1 MSPLATPPA
10 PPKKK
15 APPKGIFSKG
25 SCLETGIRPLSDLQ
39 EFAVIARPL
48 RRTGPIPFAPFP
60 PLADHPL
67 MAAPRDNREG
77 RVRSRWLAAPH
88 AAHGVHT
95 LHAGRTAPNTPPHSL
110 LPSTSKPDSAPS
122 QAPISSSDTPR
133 SPRGSCHAVYH
144 GQGTLSVLSSITG
157 HHYRF
162 EGRGCTLTIDPRD
175 RLVLGRLNELSIHSA
190 ST

>member
-1 MSPLATPPA
+1 M
-10 PPKKK
+10 
-15 APPKGIFSKG
+15 
-25 SCLETGIRPLSDLQ
+25 
-39 EFAVIARPL
+39 IARPL

-60 PLADHPL
+60 PLADHSL
-67 MAAPRDNREG
+67 VVASREG
-77 RVRSRWLAAPH
+77 RDHRVRSRWLATPLA
-88 AAHGVHT
+88 AAHT
-95 LHAGRTAPNTPPHSL
+95 LNAGRPTPGAPSTPPHSL
-110 LPSTSKPDSAPS
+110 AASKPKPESAASPT
-122 QAPISSSDTPR
+122 QFAAPDTPR

-190 ST
+190 SI

>member
-1 MSPLATPPA
+1 M
-10 PPKKK
+10 
-15 APPKGIFSKG
+15 
-25 SCLETGIRPLSDLQ
+25 
-39 EFAVIARPL
+39 IARPL

-60 PLADHPL
+60 PLADHSVV
-67 MAAPRDNREG
+67 AASREGRDNRA
-77 RVRSRWLAAPH
+77 RSRWLGAPHAPH
-88 AAHGVHT
+88 AAHT
-95 LHAGRTAPNTPPHSL
+95 LHAARPAPSTPQHSL
-110 LPSTSKPDSAPS
+110 AAPTSKPVNTSPQPEVAPS
-122 QAPISSSDTPR
+122 GSAR

-190 ST
+190 SI

>member
-1 MSPLATPPA
+1 M
-10 PPKKK
+10 
-15 APPKGIFSKG
+15 GIFSEG
-25 SCLETGIRPLSDLQ
+25 SCQQTGIRPLFDLQ

-60 PLADHPL
+60 PLADHPVVV
-67 MAAPRDNREG
+67 ASREGRDNRA
-77 RVRSRWLAAPH
+77 RSRWLAAPH
-88 AAHGVHT
+88 AAHT
-95 LHAGRTAPNTPPHSL
+95 LHAGRQAAGSPSHSFSA
-110 LPSTSKPDSAPS
+110 STSKPAAPQS
-122 QAPISSSDTPR
+122 TVTSSDTSTGTGR
-133 SPRGSCHAVYH
+133 APRGSCHAVYH

-190 ST
+190 SI

>member
-1 MSPLATPPA
+1 M
-10 PPKKK
+10 
-15 APPKGIFSKG
+15 
-25 SCLETGIRPLSDLQ
+25 
-39 EFAVIARPL
+39 IARPL

-60 PLADHPL
+60 PLADHTL
-67 MAAPRDNREG
+67 AVAPREG
-77 RVRSRWLAAPH
+77 RDHRVRSRWLATPH
-88 AAHGVHT
+88 AAAHT
-95 LHAGRTAPNTPPHSL
+95 LNAGRPTPGTPPHSL
-110 LPSTSKPDSAPS
+110 AAAKPKPENTASPAQVPAP
-122 QAPISSSDTPR
+122 DTAR

-190 ST
+190 SI

>member
-1 MSPLATPPA
+1 M
-10 PPKKK
+10 
-15 APPKGIFSKG
+15 GIFSEG
-25 SCLETGIRPLSDLQ
+25 SCQQTGIRPLFDLQ

-60 PLADHPL
+60 PLADHPVV
-67 MAAPRDNREG
+67 AASREG
-77 RVRSRWLAAPH
+77 RDSRARSRWLAAPH
-88 AAHGVHT
+88 AAHT
-95 LHAGRTAPNTPPHSL
+95 LHAGRQAAGSPPQSL
-110 LPSTSKPDSAPS
+110 APSTSQPTTSPQPTDASG
-122 QAPISSSDTPR
+122 DTAR
-133 SPRGSCHAVYH
+133 APRGACHAIYH

-190 ST
+190 SI

>member
-1 MSPLATPPA
+1 M
-10 PPKKK
+10 
-15 APPKGIFSKG
+15 GIFSEG
-25 SCLETGIRPLSDLQ
+25 SCQQTGIRPLFDLQ

-60 PLADHPL
+60 PLADHTVV
-67 MAAPRDNREG
+67 AASREGRDNRA
-77 RVRSRWLAAPH
+77 RSRWLAAPH
-88 AAHGVHT
+88 AAHT
-95 LHAGRTAPNTPPHSL
+95 LHAGRHAPGSPQHSVAA
-110 LPSTSKPDSAPS
+110 STSKPATP
-122 QAPISSSDTPR
+122 QQPTGTPSDTAPDTAR
-133 SPRGSCHAVYH
+133 APRGSCHAVYH

-190 ST
+190 SI

>member
-1 MSPLATPPA
+1 M
-10 PPKKK
+10 
-15 APPKGIFSKG
+15 
-25 SCLETGIRPLSDLQ
+25 
-39 EFAVIARPL
+39 IARPL

-60 PLADHPL
+60 PLADHSL
-67 MAAPRDNREG
+67 AVASREG
-77 RVRSRWLAAPH
+77 REHRTRSRWLAAPH
-88 AAHGVHT
+88 AAAHT
-95 LHAGRTAPNTPPHSL
+95 SSTGRTPTPGTPQHSL
-110 LPSTSKPDSAPS
+110 ATAKPQPDHTASPAPVA
-122 QAPISSSDTPR
+122 APDAAR

-190 ST
+190 SI